1 MTIQSVCYS
10 SNHFTNLCPQFLR
23 SSRGNQYGTEFLPVI
38 LLSSGHSSIQLL
50 TSDSTVLLFMEIN
63 SVMLRYWVSLWIS
76 LKLFL
81 KIQCTSECLLFSS
94 LKNNNNNNGPLH
106 FLMCLNSLP
115 HSCKWADRC
124 SASLFRLTSLD
135 HALQFA
141 AWEPP
146 AISATLFRTATRWGS
161 IHTSEKVT
169 HLRDLEIVVSD
180 GSGS

>member
-1 MTIQSVCYS
+1 MIPTETINMLTINPVKYAYENLGFPDMTIQSVCYS

-94 LKNNNNNNGPLH
+94 LKKKQQQQRAPKFSNVFKLPSPL
-106 FLMCLNSLP
+106 
-115 HSCKWADRC
+115 
-124 SASLFRLTSLD
+124 
-135 HALQFA
+135 LQM
-141 AWEPP
+141 
-146 AISATLFRTATRWGS
+146 SR
-161 IHTSEKVT
+161 
-169 HLRDLEIVVSD
+169 
-180 GSGS
+180 